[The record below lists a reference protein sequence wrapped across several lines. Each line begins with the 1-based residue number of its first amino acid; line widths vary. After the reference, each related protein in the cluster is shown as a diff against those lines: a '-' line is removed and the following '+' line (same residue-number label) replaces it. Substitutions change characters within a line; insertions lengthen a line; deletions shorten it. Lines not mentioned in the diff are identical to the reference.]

1 MRTFC
6 VYTNACTSA
15 CVFEN
20 ELLLMPLFFD
30 WEYTMNF
37 PFFDDVLAFVL
48 PSVIPVEI
56 ICVFQC
62 RACTPITLSILI
74 GELSSQQYCVLVQ

>member
-1 MRTFC
+1 
-6 VYTNACTSA
+6 
-15 CVFEN
+15 
-20 ELLLMPLFFD
+20 
-30 WEYTMNF
+30 MNF